1 MNRIIMK
8 KFTCFGEVLWDVF
21 PTHKKIGGAP
31 LNVALRLQSLGNEVA
46 ILSSVGNDERGRAL
60 LDYII
65 QNGLDVSCIEVSD
78 KFKTGKVKVILN
90 DKGSAFYDIEYPRAW
105 DNIKITQESI
115 NLVKQS
121 DGFVFGSLAARDDFS
136 RKTLYEL
143 IEHAKFKI
151 FDLNLRSPYHTIE
164 VLSYLMN
171 KADFIKFN
179 DDELYEVCEEEGSK
193 HLSLEQNIRYISKK
207 TNTNNICVTK
217 GSHGA
222 VLMYDGKF
230 YYNSGYTVKVIDTVG
245 SGDSFLAS
253 LINEL
258 FKNKDPQEAID
269 FACAVGAM
277 VAKSEGANPKIT
289 KERINKFINPDS
301 NTPNLLTHKK
311 NDL

>member
-1 MNRIIMK
+1 MK

-31 LNVALRLQSLGNEVA
+31 LNVALRLQSLDNQVA
-46 ILSSVGNDERGRAL
+46 ILSSVGNDESGRDL

-65 QNGLDVSCIEVSD
+65 QNGLDVSCIEISA

-90 DKGSAFYDIEYPRAW
+90 DKGSASYDIKYPRAW

-143 IEHAKFKI
+143 IEHAKFKV
-151 FDLNLRSPYHTIE
+151 FDLNLRSPYYSRE
-164 VLSYLMN
+164 VISYLMN

-179 DDELYEVCEEEGSK
+179 DDELYEVFKDEGSK
-193 HLSLEQNIRYISKK
+193 YLSLEQNIRYISKK

-217 GSHGA
+217 GPHGA

-230 YYNSGYTVKVIDTVG
+230 YYNSGYLIKVIDTVG

-253 LINEL
+253 LINKL
-258 FKNKDPQEAID
+258 LKNKDPQEAID
-269 FACAVGAM
+269 FACAVGAL
-277 VAKSEGANPKIT
+277 VAKSEGANPIIS
-289 KERINKFINPDS
+289 EEM
-301 NTPNLLTHKK
+301 LT
-311 NDL
+311 NFMV

>member
-1 MNRIIMK
+1 MK

-31 LNVALRLQSLGNEVA
+31 LNVALRLQSLDNKVA
-46 ILSSVGNDERGRAL
+46 ILSSVGNDERGRTL
-60 LDYII
+60 LDYIV

-78 KFKTGKVKVILN
+78 KFKTGKVKVTLN
-90 DKGSAFYDIEYPRAW
+90 DKGSASYNIKYPRAW

-121 DGFVFGSLAARDDFS
+121 DGFVFGSLAARDNFS

-151 FDLNLRSPYHTIE
+151 FDLNLRSPYYSKE
-164 VLSYLMN
+164 VISYLMN

-179 DDELYEVCEEEGSK
+179 DDELYEVFKDEGSK
-193 HLSLEQNIRYISKK
+193 YLSLEQNIRYISKK

-217 GSHGA
+217 GPHGA

-230 YYNSGYTVKVIDTVG
+230 YYNSGYLIKVIDTVG

-253 LINEL
+253 LINKL
-258 FKNKDPQEAID
+258 LKNKDPQEAID
-269 FACAVGAM
+269 FACAVGAL
-277 VAKSEGANPKIT
+277 VAKSKGANPIISEEMLANFMVQT
-289 KERINKFINPDS
+289 
-301 NTPNLLTHKK
+301 
-311 NDL
+311 

>member
-1 MNRIIMK
+1 MK

-31 LNVALRLQSLGNEVA
+31 LNVALRLQSLDNKVA

-65 QNGLDVSCIEVSD
+65 QNGLDVSCIEISD

-90 DKGSAFYDIEYPRAW
+90 DKGSASYNIKYPRAW

-143 IEHAKFKI
+143 IEHAKFKV
-151 FDLNLRSPYHTIE
+151 FDLNLRAPYYNRE
-164 VLSYLMN
+164 VISYLMN

-179 DDELYEVCEEEGSK
+179 DDELYEVFKDEGSK
-193 HLSLEQNIRYISKK
+193 YLSLEQNIRYISKK

-217 GSHGA
+217 GPHGA

-230 YYNSGYTVKVIDTVG
+230 YYNSGYLIKVIDTVG

-253 LINEL
+253 LINKL
-258 FKNKDPQEAID
+258 LKNKDPQEAID
-269 FACAVGAM
+269 FACAVGAL
-277 VAKSEGANPKIT
+277 VAKSEGANPIISEEMLANFMVQT
-289 KERINKFINPDS
+289 
-301 NTPNLLTHKK
+301 
-311 NDL
+311 

>member
-1 MNRIIMK
+1 MK

-31 LNVALRLQSLGNEVA
+31 LNVALRLQSLDNEVA

-136 RKTLYEL
+136 RKTLYGL

-151 FDLNLRSPYHTIE
+151 FDLNLRSPYYTRE

-179 DDELYEVCEEEGSK
+179 DDELYEVCKDEGSK

-217 GSHGA
+217 GRHGA

-230 YYNSGYTVKVIDTVG
+230 YYNSGYLIKVIDTVG

-253 LINEL
+253 LINKL
-258 FKNKDPQEAID
+258 LKNKDPQEAID
-269 FACAVGAM
+269 FACAVGAL

>member
-1 MNRIIMK
+1 MK

-21 PTHKKIGGAP
+21 PTYKKIGGAP
-31 LNVALRLQSLGNEVA
+31 LNVALRLQSLDNQVA

-65 QNGLDVSCIEVSD
+65 QNGLDVSCIEISD

-90 DKGSAFYDIEYPRAW
+90 DKGSASYDIKYPRAW

-143 IEHAKFKI
+143 IEHAKFKV
-151 FDLNLRSPYHTIE
+151 FDLNLRSPYYSRE
-164 VLSYLMN
+164 VISYLMN

-179 DDELYEVCEEEGSK
+179 DDELYEVFKDEGSK
-193 HLSLEQNIRYISKK
+193 YLSLEQNIRYISKK

-217 GSHGA
+217 GPHGA

-230 YYNSGYTVKVIDTVG
+230 YYNSGYLIKVIDTVG

-253 LINEL
+253 LINKL
-258 FKNKDPQEAID
+258 LKNKDPQEAID
-269 FACAVGAM
+269 FACAVGAL
-277 VAKSEGANPKIT
+277 VAKSEGANPIISEEMLANFMVQT
-289 KERINKFINPDS
+289 
-301 NTPNLLTHKK
+301 
-311 NDL
+311 

>member
-1 MNRIIMK
+1 MK

-31 LNVALRLQSLGNEVA
+31 LNVALRLQSLDNQVA
-46 ILSSVGNDERGRAL
+46 ILSSVGNDESGRDL

-65 QNGLDVSCIEVSD
+65 QNGLDVSCIEISA

-90 DKGSAFYDIEYPRAW
+90 DKGSASYDIKYPRAW

-143 IEHAKFKI
+143 IEHAKFKV
-151 FDLNLRSPYHTIE
+151 FDLNLRSPYYSRE
-164 VLSYLMN
+164 VISYLMN

-179 DDELYEVCEEEGSK
+179 DDELYEVFKDEGSK
-193 HLSLEQNIRYISKK
+193 YLSLEQNIRYISKK

-217 GSHGA
+217 GPHGA

-230 YYNSGYTVKVIDTVG
+230 YYNSGYLIKVINTVG

-253 LINEL
+253 LINKL
-258 FKNKDPQEAID
+258 LKNKDPQEAID
-269 FACAVGAM
+269 FACAVGAL
-277 VAKSEGANPKIT
+277 VAKSEGANPIIS
-289 KERINKFINPDS
+289 EEM
-301 NTPNLLTHKK
+301 LT
-311 NDL
+311 NFMVQT

>member
-1 MNRIIMK
+1 MK

-21 PTHKKIGGAP
+21 PTYKKIGGAP
-31 LNVALRLQSLGNEVA
+31 LNVALRLQSLDNQVA

-65 QNGLDVSCIEVSD
+65 QNGLDVSCIEISD

-90 DKGSAFYDIEYPRAW
+90 DKGSASYNIKYPRAW

-143 IEHAKFKI
+143 IEHAKFKV
-151 FDLNLRSPYHTIE
+151 FDLNLRAPYYNRE
-164 VLSYLMN
+164 VISYLMN

-179 DDELYEVCEEEGSK
+179 DDELYEVFKDEGSK
-193 HLSLEQNIRYISKK
+193 YLSLEQNIRYISKK

-217 GSHGA
+217 GPHGA

-230 YYNSGYTVKVIDTVG
+230 YYNSGYLIKVIDTVG

-253 LINEL
+253 LINKL
-258 FKNKDPQEAID
+258 LKNKDPQEAID
-269 FACAVGAM
+269 FACAVGAL
-277 VAKSEGANPKIT
+277 VAKSEGANPIISEEMLANFMVQT
-289 KERINKFINPDS
+289 
-301 NTPNLLTHKK
+301 
-311 NDL
+311 

>member
-1 MNRIIMK
+1 MK

-31 LNVALRLQSLGNEVA
+31 LNVALRLQSLDNKVA

-65 QNGLDVSCIEVSD
+65 QNGLDVSCIEISD

-90 DKGSAFYDIEYPRAW
+90 DKGSASYDIKYPRAW

-143 IEHAKFKI
+143 IEHAKFKV
-151 FDLNLRSPYHTIE
+151 FDLKLRSPYYNRE
-164 VLSYLMN
+164 VISYLMN

-179 DDELYEVCEEEGSK
+179 DDELYEVFKDEGSK
-193 HLSLEQNIRYISKK
+193 YLSLEQNIRYISKK

-217 GSHGA
+217 GPHGA

-230 YYNSGYTVKVIDTVG
+230 YYNSGYLIKVIDTVG

-253 LINEL
+253 LINKL
-258 FKNKDPQEAID
+258 LKNKDPQEAID
-269 FACAVGAM
+269 FACAVGAL
-277 VAKSEGANPKIT
+277 VAKSEGANPIISEEMLANFMVQT
-289 KERINKFINPDS
+289 
-301 NTPNLLTHKK
+301 
-311 NDL
+311 

>member
-1 MNRIIMK
+1 MK

-31 LNVALRLQSLGNEVA
+31 LNVALRLQSLDNQVA
-46 ILSSVGNDERGRAL
+46 ILSSVGNDESGRAL

-65 QNGLDVSCIEVSD
+65 QNGLDVSCIEISA

-90 DKGSAFYDIEYPRAW
+90 DKGSASYDIKYPRAW

-143 IEHAKFKI
+143 IEHAKFKV
-151 FDLNLRSPYHTIE
+151 FDLNLRSPYYSRE
-164 VLSYLMN
+164 VISYLMN

-179 DDELYEVCEEEGSK
+179 DDELYEVFKDEGSK
-193 HLSLEQNIRYISKK
+193 YLSLEQNIRYISKK

-217 GSHGA
+217 GPHGA

-230 YYNSGYTVKVIDTVG
+230 YYNSGYLIKVIDTVG

-253 LINEL
+253 LINKL
-258 FKNKDPQEAID
+258 LKNKDPQEAID
-269 FACAVGAM
+269 FACAVGAL
-277 VAKSEGANPKIT
+277 VAKSEGANPIISEEMLANFMVQT
-289 KERINKFINPDS
+289 
-301 NTPNLLTHKK
+301 
-311 NDL
+311 

>member
-1 MNRIIMK
+1 MK

-31 LNVALRLQSLGNEVA
+31 LNVALRLQSLDNKVA

-65 QNGLDVSCIEVSD
+65 QNGLDVSCIEISD

-90 DKGSAFYDIEYPRAW
+90 DKGSASYDIKYPRAW

-143 IEHAKFKI
+143 IEHAKFKV
-151 FDLNLRSPYHTIE
+151 FDLNLRAPYYNRE
-164 VLSYLMN
+164 VISYLMN

-179 DDELYEVCEEEGSK
+179 DDELYEVFKDDGSK
-193 HLSLEQNIRYISKK
+193 YLSLEQNIRYISKK

-217 GSHGA
+217 GPHGA

-230 YYNSGYTVKVIDTVG
+230 YYNSGYLIKVIDTVG

-253 LINEL
+253 LINKL
-258 FKNKDPQEAID
+258 LKNKDPQEAID
-269 FACAVGAM
+269 FACAVGAL
-277 VAKSEGANPKIT
+277 VAKSKGANPIISEEMLANFMVQT
-289 KERINKFINPDS
+289 
-301 NTPNLLTHKK
+301 
-311 NDL
+311 

>member
-1 MNRIIMK
+1 MK

-21 PTHKKIGGAP
+21 PTYKKIGGAP
-31 LNVALRLQSLGNEVA
+31 LNVALRLQSLDNEVA

-90 DKGSAFYDIEYPRAW
+90 DKGSASYDIEYPRAW

-121 DGFVFGSLAARDDFS
+121 DGFIFGSLAARDDFS

-151 FDLNLRSPYHTIE
+151 FDLNLRSPYYTRE

-179 DDELYEVCEEEGSK
+179 NDELYEVCKDKGSK
-193 HLSLEQNIRYISKK
+193 YLSLEQNIRYISKK

-217 GSHGA
+217 GRHGA

-230 YYNSGYTVKVIDTVG
+230 YYNSGYLIKVIDTVG

-253 LINEL
+253 LINKL
-258 FKNKDPQEAID
+258 LKNKDPQEAID
-269 FACAVGAM
+269 FACAVGAL

-289 KERINKFINPDS
+289 KERINKFINNDS
-301 NTPNLLTHKK
+301 NTPNLLTNKK

>member
-1 MNRIIMK
+1 MK

-31 LNVALRLQSLGNEVA
+31 LNVALRLQSLDNEVA

-65 QNGLDVSCIEVSD
+65 QNGLDVTCIEVSD

-90 DKGSAFYDIEYPRAW
+90 DKDSAFYDIEYPRAW

-136 RKTLYEL
+136 RKTLYGL

-151 FDLNLRSPYHTIE
+151 FDLNLRSPYYTRE

-179 DDELYEVCEEEGSK
+179 DDELYEVCKNEGSK

-217 GSHGA
+217 GRHGA

-230 YYNSGYTVKVIDTVG
+230 YYNSGYLIKVIDTVG

-253 LINEL
+253 LINKL
-258 FKNKDPQEAID
+258 LKNKDPQEAID
-269 FACAVGAM
+269 FACAVGAL